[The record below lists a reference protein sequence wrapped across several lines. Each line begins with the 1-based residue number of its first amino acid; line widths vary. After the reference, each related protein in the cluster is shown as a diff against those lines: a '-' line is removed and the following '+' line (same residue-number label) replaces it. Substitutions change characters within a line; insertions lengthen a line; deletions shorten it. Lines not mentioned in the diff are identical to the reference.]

1 MDNPDS
7 HNGSAH
13 TEHNLVVVDRAALLQ
28 LLTAVSG
35 TLEASLNLDQLE
47 VESNL
52 DAEQLAAVREEI
64 LTARQDLIAG
74 IRRVIGSVE
83 QLPAAKLAPAE
94 DNGDAAEEE

>member
-13 TEHNLVVVDRAALLQ
+13 TEQNLVVVDRAALLQ

-35 TLEASLNLDQLE
+35 ALEASLNLDQLE
-47 VESNL
+47 VESDL
-52 DAEQLAAVREEI
+52 DTKELAAVREEV

-74 IRRVIGSVE
+74 IRRVMGSVE

-94 DNGDAAEEE
+94 DNGDAAEKE

>member
-7 HNGSAH
+7 HNGSVRA
-13 TEHNLVVVDRAALLQ
+13 EHNLVVVDRAALLQ

-35 TLEASLNLDQLE
+35 ALEASLNLDELE
-47 VESNL
+47 VEPDL
-52 DAEQLAAVREEI
+52 DAEQLAAVRQEI

-74 IRRVIGSVE
+74 IRRVMGSVE

-94 DNGDAAEEE
+94 DNVDAAEEE